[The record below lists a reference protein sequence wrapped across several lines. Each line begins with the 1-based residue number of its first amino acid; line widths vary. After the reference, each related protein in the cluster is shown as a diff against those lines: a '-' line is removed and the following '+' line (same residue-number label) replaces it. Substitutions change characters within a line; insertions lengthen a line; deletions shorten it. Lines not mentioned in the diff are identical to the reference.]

1 MMIPDIFFFN
11 PTCESAIAN
20 GSPYY
25 TPPARLRQF
34 ESDLGYLPAWL
45 GEEKDLVL
53 VQGEIDQ
60 VYIKKM
66 RQLGFCLPEVVHL
79 LQALSDD
86 AWISSPKGWLRPWG
100 RSPAM
105 YHLFRNLIPNC
116 NEAFRQSPVVNWK
129 PKHKEMYSRMTALE
143 LLEKLLKVHQH
154 DWLPDPSGLPVIC
167 HSLETVHQEIDRL
180 IYPSPGSG
188 IKSNIFSGSR
198 QPLHKQ
204 LPYPQQL
211 PLLQQLRLLRPFLQ
225 HDPDFPIS
233 PFSNIQI
240 SQSPNSPNSSK
251 FSKAVVKMPWSSSG
265 RGLLL
270 FPNPDSA
277 KKNDEVLSGMLRQ
290 QGFVTVEPWHDK
302 IIDIS
307 YQFEASA
314 GKIIYKGRTF
324 LENDPKGRYVR
335 NYLTE
340 DIEIQQDV
348 KLFLEAHE
356 SDVVAILE
364 ESLSQ
369 SNYATQYEGWIGVD
383 AIIYRDE
390 NSVLKFH
397 PMLEINGRF
406 TMGAIALKMRNY
418 LAEGS
423 TGFLEIFYSKTG
435 NFQSF
440 CQKKELEKPLTMK
453 DHKILSG
460 FLPLTPPSPNHH
472 FGAFVEVKPPL
483 PNCS

>member
-1 MMIPDIFFFN
+1 MVPDIFFFN

-45 GEEKDLVL
+45 GEEKDWIL
-53 VQGEIDQ
+53 VQGEIDE

-66 RQLGFCLPEVVHL
+66 RQLGFRLPKIVHL
-79 LQALSDD
+79 GQAHADED
-86 AWISSPKGWLRPWG
+86 WINRPKGRLRPWG
-100 RSPAM
+100 WNPAV
-105 YHLFRNLIPNC
+105 YHLFRNLLPNC
-116 NEAFRQSPVVNWK
+116 AEAFRQSPVANWK
-129 PKHKEMYSRMTALE
+129 PEHKELYSRLTALKSLKN
-143 LLEKLLKVHQH
+143 LLESYQY
-154 DWLPDPSGLPVIC
+154 DWLPDSSDLPVVC
-167 HSLETVHQEIDRL
+167 FSLESVHEQIDRL
-180 IYPSPGSG
+180 LDHSPSSG
-188 IKSNIFSGSR
+188 I
-198 QPLHKQ
+198 
-204 LPYPQQL
+204 
-211 PLLQQLRLLRPFLQ
+211 
-225 HDPDFPIS
+225 
-233 PFSNIQI
+233 
-240 SQSPNSPNSSK
+240 
-251 FSKAVVKMPWSSSG
+251 KAVVKTPWSSSG

-270 FPNPDSA
+270 FPNPDSI

-302 IIDIS
+302 ITDIS

-314 GKIIYKGRTF
+314 GRIVYKGRTF

-335 NYLTE
+335 NYLKE
-340 DIEIQQDV
+340 DVEIQQDV
-348 KLFLEAHE
+348 RIFLEAHDAE
-356 SDVVAILE
+356 VVAILG

-369 SNYATQYEGWIGVD
+369 SNYATHYEGWIGVD
-383 AIIYRDE
+383 TILYRDE
-390 NSVLKFH
+390 NNVLKFH

-423 TGFLEIFYSKTG
+423 SGFLEIFYSKTG

-440 CQKKELEKPLTMK
+440 CRKKELEKPLMMK

-483 PNCS
+483 PNCF